1 MGLEQ
6 WSNTAPRDRPLQWMG
21 GRSSWHPS
29 DLLAA
34 SLHSLDTAAD
44 KRKYGKH
51 GMSHEDFMRAIG
63 DGSHLHSTER
73 LPSSCC
79 ASS

>member
-1 MGLEQ
+1 
-6 WSNTAPRDRPLQWMG
+6 MG

-29 DLLAA
+29 DLLAD

-63 DGSHLHSTER
+63 DGTQH
-73 LPSSCC
+73 P
-79 ASS
+79 